1 MLPLPIQMVS
11 FWERYVFLQ
20 LSWIGLFVTK
30 WAFLH
35 QENSDLQEI
44 FLSQKMSILTGIQC
58 TKWSCFSHTRFS
70 MERYMFFFNLA
81 EYTYLEQNEA
91 FFTLKILICRKY
103 SFQKPTQFLHG
114 ITVLHAPALTQ
125 IVLFKWYICS
135 ST

>member
-20 LSWIGLFVTK
+20 LSWIELFITK

-35 QENSDLQEI
+35 HENSDLQEI

-58 TKWSCFSHTRFS
+58 AKWSCFSHTWFS
-70 MERYMFFFNLA
+70 MEGYMFFFNLA
-81 EYTYLEQNEA
+81 EYAYLEQNEP
-91 FFTLKILICRKY
+91 FSTLKILIYRKH
-103 SFQKPTQFLHG
+103 SFQKLTRFSHK
-114 ITVLHAPALTQ
+114 ITVLHASALTQ